1 MSKVSLKSAATTQTV
16 PFEASMSE
24 IEALV
29 RQIESGE
36 LSLEDSVKAYQR
48 GASLVK
54 QCRETLSAV
63 EQQIQVLEGDL
74 LKPFDDGVSAQDE

>member
-1 MSKVSLKSAATTQTV
+1 MSKVSAKSAATTQTV

-36 LSLEDSVKAYQR
+36 LSLEESVKAYQR
-48 GASLVK
+48 GAGLVK

-74 LKPFDDGVSAQDE
+74 LKPFDDGASAQDE